1 MELRL
6 INMINSSVEKRKNL
20 QDLKKEQLAI
30 KRLPKGLVTDTE
42 DAAGCP
48 PTTLEKLLK
57 RKKKRSLIFW
67 FDFIETSFEA
77 VCNKVTNPQIETSRA
92 ESSKTVVSK
101 SSSKPDEI
109 FRTCTTSINTIL
121 RADITGNVKNIFF
134 NKINKAIEESSD
146 YTLKLSIVLF
156 ATMLSFKSHSFIIN
170 DRDNVKIQPSAG
182 AQLSSFFPS
191 DFQNTDA
198 VKKDPTPL
206 TSLSFPSISKVKKY
220 FQTLFSQEHLQHIH
234 SYYFG
239 AKGITKGS
247 LEKNPVRSLLFQL
260 IQKEALHGSK
270 SDSMPASIMS
280 TALSQ
285 YGTNFPNMWA
295 DKKIFLKVLLRIHL
309 APNRYKAY
317 LDFVE
322 SKQKEILAEYKKRQC
337 LEKIQKIRS
346 ESAATEEW
354 SFRQEIQAKR
364 KGKQRMSH
372 VEQTRTEKL
381 QKIFNKYDERH
392 AFYLNKFKAEVTLFI
407 KGKEKATSVS
417 IKGKQA
423 IREETKRKNIDKGLP
438 EDDSTTSDGE
448 KINMEGDLPGKCLN
462 ALKSVLRRLLL
473 DKKRTHSLT
482 KDDFERGM
490 KDIKEPE
497 LKVCLKISSRLLPY
511 ILSADTFN
519 FVVYQLPFVH
529 LANDLR
535 YPVVQEKHV
544 QYVLQFQYLRY
555 SR

>member
-1 MELRL
+1 
-6 INMINSSVEKRKNL
+6 
-20 QDLKKEQLAI
+20 
-30 KRLPKGLVTDTE
+30 
-42 DAAGCP
+42 
-48 PTTLEKLLK
+48 

-67 FDFIETSFEA
+67 FDFIEAGFEI
-77 VCNKVTNPQIETSRA
+77 VCNKVTNPQIEISRA
-92 ESSKTVVSK
+92 ESSKTVVSE
-101 SSSKPDEI
+101 SSSKLNEI
-109 FRTCTTSINTIL
+109 FRTCTTSMNTIL
-121 RADITGNVKNIFF
+121 RADITGNIKNIFF

-156 ATMLSFKSHSFIIN
+156 AKMLSFKSHSFIIN
-170 DRDNVKIQPSAG
+170 DSDNIKIQPSAG

-191 DFQNTDA
+191 NFQNADA
-198 VKKDPTPL
+198 VKKVSTPL
-206 TSLSFPSISKVKKY
+206 TTLSFPSTNKVKKD

-239 AKGITKGS
+239 AKGIIKGS

-285 YGTNFPNMWA
+285 YGTNFANMWA
-295 DKKIFLKVLLRIHL
+295 DKKIFLSLLNSVLEVLLRMHL

-322 SKQKEILAEYKKRQC
+322 SKQKEILAGKDTTKKALSRDQKRNILRHQEYKKRQC
-337 LEKIQKIRS
+337 
-346 ESAATEEW
+346 
-354 SFRQEIQAKR
+354 
-364 KGKQRMSH
+364 
-372 VEQTRTEKL
+372 
-381 QKIFNKYDERH
+381 
-392 AFYLNKFKAEVTLFI
+392 
-407 KGKEKATSVS
+407 KEKATSVF

-448 KINMEGDLPGKCLN
+448 KINMEGDLPGKRLN
-462 ALKSVLRRLLL
+462 TLKSVLRRLLL
-473 DKKRTHSLT
+473 YKKRTHNLT
-482 KDDFERGM
+482 KDDFEGEM

-529 LANDLR
+529 LANDLLKISGYSGKTR
-535 YPVVQEKHV
+535 PICPTISVFT
-544 QYVLQFQYLRY
+544 LQSLRLDSAMTFNVFCSGTDNKLNIY
-555 SR
+555 DYNGEEIPTQQAAASIKDASFNAFFLI

>member
-6 INMINSSVEKRKNL
+6 INRINSCVEKRKNL

-92 ESSKTVVSK
+92 ESSKTVVSE

-121 RADITGNVKNIFF
+121 RADITDNVKNIFF

-170 DRDNVKIQPSAG
+170 DSDNIKIQPSAG

-191 DFQNTDA
+191 NFQNADA
-198 VKKDPTPL
+198 VKKVSTPL
-206 TSLSFPSISKVKKY
+206 TSLSFPSTSKVKKD

-234 SYYFG
+234 SYYSG
-239 AKGITKGS
+239 AEGIIKGS

-270 SDSMPASIMS
+270 SDSMSASIIS

-285 YGTNFPNMWA
+285 YGTNFANMWA
-295 DKKIFLKVLLRIHL
+295 DKKIFLILLNSVLEVLLRIHL
-309 APNRYKAY
+309 APNRYKTY

-322 SKQKEILAEYKKRQC
+322 AKQKEILAGKDKTKKKS
-337 LEKIQKIRS
+337 L
-346 ESAATEEW
+346 
-354 SFRQEIQAKR
+354 
-364 KGKQRMSH
+364 KQR
-372 VEQTRTEKL
+372 
-381 QKIFNKYDERH
+381 
-392 AFYLNKFKAEVTLFI
+392 
-407 KGKEKATSVS
+407 
-417 IKGKQA
+417 
-423 IREETKRKNIDKGLP
+423 
-438 EDDSTTSDGE
+438 
-448 KINMEGDLPGKCLN
+448 
-462 ALKSVLRRLLL
+462 
-473 DKKRTHSLT
+473 
-482 KDDFERGM
+482 
-490 KDIKEPE
+490 
-497 LKVCLKISSRLLPY
+497 
-511 ILSADTFN
+511 
-519 FVVYQLPFVH
+519 
-529 LANDLR
+529 
-535 YPVVQEKHV
+535 
-544 QYVLQFQYLRY
+544 
-555 SR
+555 

>member
-1 MELRL
+1 MRKQRKLKQQAQAFDTERNNTRIPTLRGRGDTK
-6 INMINSSVEKRKNL
+6 KRKRL
-20 QDLKKEQLAI
+20 TEETESQLLNV
-30 KRLPKGLVTDTE
+30 LPKGLVTDAE

-92 ESSKTVVSK
+92 ESSKTVVSE
-101 SSSKPDEI
+101 SSSKPNEI
-109 FRTCTTSINTIL
+109 FRTCTTSMNTIL

-170 DRDNVKIQPSAG
+170 DSDNVKIQPSAG

-191 DFQNTDA
+191 NFQNADA
-198 VKKDPTPL
+198 VKKAPTPL
-206 TSLSFPSISKVKKY
+206 TSLSFPSTSKVEKD

-239 AKGITKGS
+239 AKGVTKGS

-280 TALSQ
+280 TTLSHV
-285 YGTNFPNMWA
+285 
-295 DKKIFLKVLLRIHL
+295 LEVLLRMHL

-337 LEKIQKIRS
+337 LEKSKKIRS

-372 VEQTRTEKL
+372 VKQTRTEKL
-381 QKIFNKYDERH
+381 QKLFNKYDERH
-392 AFYLNKFKAEVTLFI
+392 AFYLNKFKVEVALFI

-423 IREETKRKNIDKGLP
+423 IRKETKHKNIDKGLP

-448 KINMEGDLPGKCLN
+448 KINMEGRSSWK
-462 ALKSVLRRLLL
+462 
-473 DKKRTHSLT
+473 T
-482 KDDFERGM
+482 FER
-490 KDIKEPE
+490 P
-497 LKVCLKISSRLLPY
+497 
-511 ILSADTFN
+511 
-519 FVVYQLPFVH
+519 
-529 LANDLR
+529 
-535 YPVVQEKHV
+535 
-544 QYVLQFQYLRY
+544 
-555 SR
+555 